1 MTEAAD
7 DAKKRRR
14 ASVSISRAQLVVYGV
29 AFALAITATVLF
41 GWAGFWLGLALLV
54 VAKVGLWAAPLVKL
68 SYRDQPKG
76 S

>member
-1 MTEAAD
+1 MTEAVN
-7 DAKKRRR
+7 DAKKSRR
-14 ASVSISRAQLVVYGV
+14 ASMNVSRARLIVYGV
-29 AFALAITATVLF
+29 ALALAITATVFF
-41 GWAGFWLGLALLV
+41 GWAGFWLGVALLV

>member
-1 MTEAAD
+1 M
-7 DAKKRRR
+7 
-14 ASVSISRAQLVVYGV
+14 YGV
-29 AFALAITATVLF
+29 ALALAITATVFF
-41 GWAGFWLGLALLV
+41 GWAGFWLGVALLV

>member
-1 MTEAAD
+1 MTERAD
-7 DAKKRRR
+7 NAKRSRR
-14 ASVSISRAQLVVYGV
+14 ASMSISRAQLVVFGV
-29 AFALAITATVLF
+29 ALALAITATVFF
-41 GWAGFWLGLALLV
+41 GWAGFWLGVALLV